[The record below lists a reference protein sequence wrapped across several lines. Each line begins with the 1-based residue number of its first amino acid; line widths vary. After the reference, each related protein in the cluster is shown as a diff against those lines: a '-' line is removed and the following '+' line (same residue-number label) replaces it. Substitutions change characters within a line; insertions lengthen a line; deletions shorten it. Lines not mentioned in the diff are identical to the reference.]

1 MPLPFKS
8 AILIPLL
15 KKPGLELVKS
25 NFRPVSNLAYT
36 SKLIE
41 SAVASQLVKNL
52 TRNRLFNP
60 LQSAYRQGHSTEKA
74 LLKLQSDMLKV
85 MDNQKVSILVLLDL
99 SAAFD
104 TIDHKVLL
112 KRLKE
117 RCGAQKDALQWFD
130 SYLSNRSQMG
140 KLNNVLS
147 KSISLNFGLPQGF
160 VLESLL
166 FLIYTLPLGDIVQ
179 SMGLHIHLYT
189 DDTQICMPR
198 VSNNTDVVY
207 SLAELRCAFKK
218 STHGCQLIVSC

>member
-85 MDNQKVSILVLLDL
+85 MDNERVSILVLLDL

-117 RCGAQKDALQWFD
+117 RCGVQKDALQWFD

-147 KSISLNFGLPQGF
+147 KSISLNFGLP
-160 VLESLL
+160 
-166 FLIYTLPLGDIVQ
+166 
-179 SMGLHIHLYT
+179 
-189 DDTQICMPR
+189 
-198 VSNNTDVVY
+198 
-207 SLAELRCAFKK
+207 
-218 STHGCQLIVSC
+218 